1 MKVHERPDGYVA
13 APPAADHLTQQPFHV
28 FEAKS
33 QSLLPTALVILNTS
47 LQGIDVKALWQYCGV
62 RVCADGGANRLY
74 SCFSAEDRA
83 LYVPD
88 FITGDCDSLSQ
99 DVEDYYRRHGT
110 TIIRQNSQ
118 YSTDFMKSLS
128 VAAAYYLPLRN
139 RLFEPIDA
147 EIGTEGLDENY
158 ESLTVYVAGGVGGR
172 FDQTCHLI
180 SQLFSVREKYQG
192 FKMYIVTESDV
203 LFLVPKGTSHVT
215 YGNHG
220 SFFRGDGSPKC
231 GIMPFKGKTVLNTDG
246 LRYDVEDWPSEM
258 GANVSTSNE
267 VCGVDGFVVEST
279 EDVVMSIEIQ
289 R

>member
-13 APPAADHLTQQPFHV
+13 APPATDHMTQQPFEV

-33 QSLLPTALVILNTS
+33 QSLHPSALVILNTS
-47 LQGIDVKALWQYCGV
+47 LHGIDVKALWQFSGV

-74 SCFSAEDRA
+74 SYFSAEDRA
-83 LYVPD
+83 KYVPD

-99 DVEDYYRRHGT
+99 DVEDYYRQHGT
-110 TIIRQNSQ
+110 TIIRQDSQ
-118 YSTDFMKSLS
+118 YSTDFMKALC

-139 RLFEPIDA
+139 LLFKPIDA
-147 EIGTEGLDENY
+147 DVGTDGMDKNY
-158 ESLTVYVAGGVGGR
+158 EPLTVYVAGGVGGR

-180 SQLFSVREKYQG
+180 SQLFAVRARYPG
-192 FKMYIVTESDV
+192 FEMYIVTESDL

-215 YGNHG
+215 YGSPG
-220 SFFRGDGSPKC
+220 SFFRGHGSPKC

-246 LRYDVEDWPSEM
+246 LRYDVEEWPSEM

-267 VCGVDGFVVEST
+267 VCGVNGFVVNST